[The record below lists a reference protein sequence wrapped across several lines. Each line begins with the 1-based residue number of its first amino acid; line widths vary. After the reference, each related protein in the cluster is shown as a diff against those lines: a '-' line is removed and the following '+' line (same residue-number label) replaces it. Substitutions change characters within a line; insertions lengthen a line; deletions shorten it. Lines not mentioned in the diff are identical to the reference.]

1 MLDAADSDA
10 DKGNS
15 KSGLNGYVFACF
27 NLMAMEAGHR
37 IRILVADDHP
47 LIRDGLSAILNQEND
62 LEIVG
67 QAADGEAACQLY
79 EKLLPDILLLD
90 LRMPK
95 KDGMQVIHELM
106 PRSPRPL
113 IVVLTTSEKEQ
124 DLRVALKAGV
134 KGYVL
139 KGAESSQVVQT
150 IRDVFAGKSSLSPEA
165 AAKLAE
171 SMSHPQLSPRELEV
185 LEYMAEGKSNKE
197 IGHSLYLSEHTV
209 KNYVKTILRKLD
221 APSRTGAIAIA
232 LERGLIQV

>member
-1 MLDAADSDA
+1 
-10 DKGNS
+10 
-15 KSGLNGYVFACF
+15 
-27 NLMAMEAGHR
+27 MEAGRR

-113 IVVLTTSEKEQ
+113 IVVLTTSEKEE

-171 SMSHPQLSPRELEV
+171 SMSHPQLSPRELQV

-197 IGHSLYLSEHTV
+197 IGHSMYLSEHTV

-221 APSRTGAIAIA
+221 APSRTGAIATA